1 MSNEITGSGQLT
13 RDNSFIKELLTHP
26 EKRKSLGLFC
36 KVELQRNA
44 GIIHESCRALISV
57 IKRLRFLEEVLAFI
71 VTRMVELINARRCS
85 LFVIEQDPDRQK
97 FAMLVA
103 SFPLAPL
110 KNTYGIT
117 LSLDEYSALAEDYDT
132 GEPLPIDNAQKS
144 LKSLSRVNWKSIP
157 T

>member
-1 MSNEITGSGQLT
+1 MDFIRIRKNQKQRVVTMSNEITGSGQLT

-71 VTRMVELINARRCS
+71 VTRMAELINARRCF
-85 LFVIEQDPDRQK
+85 LFVIE
-97 FAMLVA
+97 
-103 SFPLAPL
+103 
-110 KNTYGIT
+110 
-117 LSLDEYSALAEDYDT
+117 
-132 GEPLPIDNAQKS
+132 
-144 LKSLSRVNWKSIP
+144 
-157 T
+157 